1 MKIQRYIAKDMRT
14 ALAQVR
20 EALGADAVILS
31 SGRIGDEV
39 EVVAAVDF
47 EAVQQAAAQAVDA
60 RAANAARVHAEHERN
75 LQASRHPVQ
84 TTRVATSTG
93 RGDARNIEA
102 LAEARFA
109 ARANA
114 LADAQAD
121 AHAIAQAS
129 EAATARTETTGRHL
143 NVRIDDNDD
152 DADVVMPTQLRP
164 LVQQP
169 ARSAERQPARSAER
183 RASSQISEELAPSF
197 ATPPPPTSGSEAQNA
212 LANDMKDMRRMLEA
226 QLQTLTWNDFQRRS
240 PVQAAM
246 HKELAQLGMT
256 TDLAHSLVRKIPADL
271 NFSAA
276 RRFALA
282 TVARTV
288 QVTGDRWL
296 DKGGIVAFAGP
307 AGAGKTTL
315 LAKLAARWVMRHG
328 PRRIAMISADAVR
341 IGAHEQFHTLGRLLG
356 VNAQNVF
363 DIAELPELLY
373 ELRNCQFIMI
383 DTAGTSPRDPELA
396 RQLRLLSQMQ
406 ASIETSLVLPA
417 STQTGAID
425 EVVQRFAL
433 ARPTSCCITK
443 IDEAVNL
450 GGMLSALIRHKLA
463 AAYVSDGQ
471 RVPEDLAPARA
482 HQLVSKAVEIA
493 SHNGNTADDEVMQRR
508 ISGVKNGR

>member
-1 MKIQRYIAKDMRT
+1 
-14 ALAQVR
+14 
-20 EALGADAVILS
+20 
-31 SGRIGDEV
+31 
-39 EVVAAVDF
+39 
-47 EAVQQAAAQAVDA
+47 
-60 RAANAARVHAEHERN
+60 
-75 LQASRHPVQ
+75 VQ

-114 LADAQAD
+114 LADAQAS
-121 AHAIAQAS
+121 AHTLAQVS
-129 EAATARTETTGRHL
+129 EAATARTENTGRHL

-183 RASSQISEELAPSF
+183 RASSQISEELAPSLAPRNF
-197 ATPPPPTSGSEAQNA
+197 EPPPPTSGSEAQSA
-212 LANDMKDMRRMLEA
+212 LANEMKDMRRMLEA

-328 PRRIAMISADAVR
+328 PRRIAMISADSVR

-406 ASIETSLVLPA
+406 ASVETSLVLPA

-493 SHNGNTADDEVMQRR
+493 SHNGNSADDEVMQRR
-508 ISGVKNGR
+508 ISGAKNGR

>member
-1 MKIQRYIAKDMRT
+1 MKIQRYIAKDMRS

-20 EALGADAVILS
+20 EALGEHAVILS

-39 EVVAAVDF
+39 EVVAAMDF
-47 EAVQQAAAQAVDA
+47 EAVQQAASQAVDA
-60 RAANAARVHAEHERN
+60 RSVETQRAPVTRIHSSRNIEEVAAERARANQPATTGTRLDVRVDDREDDAVAARV
-75 LQASRHPVQ
+75 
-84 TTRVATSTG
+84 
-93 RGDARNIEA
+93 ARP
-102 LAEARFA
+102 
-109 ARANA
+109 
-114 LADAQAD
+114 AQA
-121 AHAIAQAS
+121 APQN
-129 EAATARTETTGRHL
+129 TA
-143 NVRIDDNDD
+143 D
-152 DADVVMPTQLRP
+152 
-164 LVQQP
+164 
-169 ARSAERQPARSAER
+169 R
-183 RASSQISEELAPSF
+183 RASSQISSDVTAAYQASEPQPS
-197 ATPPPPTSGSEAQNA
+197 ASEAQAA
-212 LANDMKDMRRMLEA
+212 LASEMKDMRRMLEA

-256 TDLAHSLVRKIPADL
+256 TDLAHSLVRKIPAEL

-296 DKGGIVAFAGP
+296 EKGGIVAFAGP

-328 PRRIAMISADAVR
+328 PRRIAMISADSVR

-356 VNAQNVF
+356 VTTHNVF
-363 DIAELPELLY
+363 DIAELPELLF
-373 ELRNCQFIMI
+373 ELRNCQFVMI

-450 GGMLSALIRHKLA
+450 GGMLSALIRHKLS

>member
-1 MKIQRYIAKDMRT
+1 MKIQRYVAKDMRS

-20 EALGADAVILS
+20 AALGEDAVILS
-31 SGRIGDEV
+31 SGRIGDDV
-39 EVVAAVDF
+39 EVVAAMDF

-60 RAANAARVHAEHERN
+60 RSVRSDRAHATQIH
-75 LQASRHPVQ
+75 
-84 TTRVATSTG
+84 
-93 RGDARNIEA
+93 DARNIEDVA
-102 LAEARFA
+102 AQRFA
-109 ARANA
+109 ARNA
-114 LADAQAD
+114 PQPP
-121 AHAIAQAS
+121 
-129 EAATARTETTGRHL
+129 TGTTSRL
-143 NVRIDDNDD
+143 NVRIDNDD
-152 DADVVMPTQLRP
+152 DAEDHAATRQAARVTANP
-164 LVQQP
+164 LIREP
-169 ARSAERQPARSAER
+169 ARPAER
-183 RASSQISEELAPSF
+183 RASSQISEELAPAF
-197 ATPPPPTSGSEAQNA
+197 AQAPVAAPVSESQAA
-212 LANDMKDMRRMLEA
+212 LASEMKDMRRMLEA

-256 TDLAHSLVRKIPADL
+256 TDLAHSLVRKIPAEL

-296 DKGGIVAFAGP
+296 EKGGIVAFAGA

-328 PRRIAMISADAVR
+328 PRRIAMISADSVR

-356 VNAQNVF
+356 ITTHNVF

-373 ELRNCQFIMI
+373 ELRNCQFVMI

-396 RQLRLLSQMQ
+396 RQLRLLNNMQ

-443 IDEAVNL
+443 IDEAMNL
-450 GGMLSALIRHKLA
+450 GGMLSALIRHKLP

-482 HQLVSKAVEIA
+482 HALVSKAVEIA

-508 ISGVKNGR
+508 ISGAKNGR

>member
-39 EVVAAVDF
+39 EVIAAVDL
-47 EAVQQAAAQAVDA
+47 EAVQRAAATAVDA
-60 RAANAARVHAEHERN
+60 PRQHRSVLDVREDSRPDTRPVEPYSPEAAATVRAD
-75 LQASRHPVQ
+75 P
-84 TTRVATSTG
+84 
-93 RGDARNIEA
+93 
-102 LAEARFA
+102 RFA
-109 ARANA
+109 APRAERQA
-114 LADAQAD
+114 PRAVETPVAQPAVQLAAQP
-121 AHAIAQAS
+121 
-129 EAATARTETTGRHL
+129 AA
-143 NVRIDDNDD
+143 
-152 DADVVMPTQLRP
+152 
-164 LVQQP
+164 QP
-169 ARSAERQPARSAER
+169 ARQV
-183 RASSQISEELAPSF
+183 RASSQLSEEIAPKF
-197 ATPPPPTSGSEAQNA
+197 AQPEA
-212 LANDMKDMRRMLEA
+212 LASAQESQAALASEMKDMRRMLEA

-246 HKELAQLGMT
+246 LKEMAQLGLT
-256 TDLAHSLVRKIPADL
+256 QDLSNSLIRKIPREL

-282 TVARTV
+282 TIARTV

-296 DKGGIVAFAGP
+296 ERGGIVAFAGA

-315 LAKLAARWVMRHG
+315 LAKLAARWVLRHG
-328 PRRIAMISADAVR
+328 PRRIAMISADSVR

-356 VNAQNVF
+356 VTTHNVF

-373 ELRNCQFIMI
+373 ELRNCQFVMI

-396 RQLRLLSQMQ
+396 RQLRLLSSMQ

-425 EVVQRFAL
+425 EVVTRFAL
-433 ARPTSCCITK
+433 AKPSSCCITK
-443 IDEAVNL
+443 IDEAVSL
-450 GGMLSALIRHKLA
+450 GGMLSALIRHKLS

-482 HQLVSKAVEIA
+482 HSLVSKAVEIA
-493 SHNGNTADDEVMQRR
+493 SHNGATADDEVMQRR
-508 ISGVKNGR
+508 MMGMQNGR